1 MIDLRNNSGGDS
13 RIIRPLYG
21 KLEDLTDDV
30 ALYTAIGP
38 TTFSSGL
45 MNAISLN
52 KKFEGMKLIGR
63 PTGGKP
69 NHYGEVDHT
78 QLPSGAYVYWS
89 TNYFVNDRGN
99 DYLTLEPEIP
109 IGLTSGK
116 FCDLTD
122 PVLTEIIDRME

>member
-1 MIDLRNNSGGDS
+1 
-13 RIIRPLYG
+13 
-21 KLEDLTDDV
+21 
-30 ALYTAIGP
+30 
-38 TTFSSGL
+38 

-78 QLPSGAYVYWS
+78 QLPSGAYIYWS

-99 DYLTLEPEIP
+99 DNLTLEPEIP

-116 FCDLTD
+116 FFDLTD